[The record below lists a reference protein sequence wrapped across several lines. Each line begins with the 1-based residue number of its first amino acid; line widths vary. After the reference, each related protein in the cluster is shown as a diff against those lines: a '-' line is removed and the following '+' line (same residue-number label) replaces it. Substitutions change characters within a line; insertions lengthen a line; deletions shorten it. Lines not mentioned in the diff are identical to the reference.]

1 MSFVERSGRSSW
13 RVRYWRD
20 DGTHGSLPG
29 FPTKKAAEAKARE
42 IDTERRRGEFI
53 DPDAGTIALAEWTA
67 TWFEGLDL
75 APTTLAQYRSLA
87 HTHILPRWGTTA
99 LGDITGTAVNVWAN
113 KLRARGYAAS
123 TVTTILKILTMIL
136 GDAAD
141 ERLIPANPIRRQRR
155 GRRHHDTV
163 TEAVWVT
170 PEQALR
176 VALNAA
182 RLTTPDLGL
191 LLITAA
197 WTGARWGELTGLHR
211 DNLHLHPNGTGCL
224 IIDPR
229 VGALHEV
236 DRQLYLGPPKTAESA
251 RTIALPPF
259 LVALL
264 RQHLHTHP
272 HDHVFTARD
281 GAFLR
286 RSNFA
291 RRAMRPAADGTT
303 HHPRPPIAGRAGRP
317 RADLPRAAA
326 QPQNLAHRR
335 RHPRRRPSP
344 PPRPPHPRQDP
355 THLQP
360 RRPRTRN
367 PAARRPATALDH
379 RPRRRQPVLD
389 NPDPDQP
396 DPGHTNLDELGLSE
410 LDALATP
417 RLALPP
423 STGTTERAAS

>member
-1 MSFVERSGRSSW
+1 
-13 RVRYWRD
+13 
-20 DGTHGSLPG
+20 
-29 FPTKKAAEAKARE
+29 
-42 IDTERRRGEFI
+42 
-53 DPDAGTIALAEWTA
+53 
-67 TWFEGLDL
+67 
-75 APTTLAQYRSLA
+75 
-87 HTHILPRWGTTA
+87 
-99 LGDITGTAVNVWAN
+99 
-113 KLRARGYAAS
+113 
-123 TVTTILKILTMIL
+123 MIL

-211 DNLHLHPNGTGCL
+211 DNLHLPPNGTGSL
-224 IIDPR
+224 VIDPR

-272 HDHVFTARD
+272 HDHVFVARD

-303 HHPRPPIAGRAGRP
+303 HHPQPPIAVEPVARGLTFHGLRHSHKTWLI
-317 RADLPRAAA
+317 ADGIPDVVQARRLGHRIPDKIQHIYSHVAPELETRLLDALQQRWTTALAAA
-326 QPQNLAHRR
+326 NPSSTTPTPTNQTPTNRTPATRTSTNWTSANWTAAGHAPARPATEHRHHRTSRVMNPSEPSPDPTPPSRPPVTPPDPPQSDAPEPVRGHRR
-335 RHPRRRPSP
+335 GRGRRTAGGVPWLPPTPPWRDPRCI
-344 PPRPPHPRQDP
+344 
-355 THLQP
+355 
-360 RRPRTRN
+360 RPRTI
-367 PAARRPATALDH
+367 TALLMLNL
-379 RPRRRQPVLD
+379 VL
-389 NPDPDQP
+389 
-396 DPGHTNLDELGLSE
+396 TIAVLVILLT
-410 LDALATP
+410 AT
-417 RLALPP
+417 
-423 STGTTERAAS
+423 

>member
-1 MSFVERSGRSSW
+1 
-13 RVRYWRD
+13 
-20 DGTHGSLPG
+20 
-29 FPTKKAAEAKARE
+29 
-42 IDTERRRGEFI
+42 
-53 DPDAGTIALAEWTA
+53 
-67 TWFEGLDL
+67 
-75 APTTLAQYRSLA
+75 
-87 HTHILPRWGTTA
+87 
-99 LGDITGTAVNVWAN
+99 
-113 KLRARGYAAS
+113 
-123 TVTTILKILTMIL
+123 MIL

-191 LLITAA
+191 LLVTAA

-211 DNLHLHPNGTGCL
+211 DNLHLHPDGTGCL
-224 IIDPR
+224 VIDPR

-272 HDHVFTARD
+272 HDHVFVTPD

-303 HHPRPPIAGRAGRP
+303 HHPQPPHRGRAGRP
-317 RADLPRAAA
+317 RVDLPRAAA

-344 PPRPPHPRQDP
+344 TPRPPHPRQDP

-389 NPDPDQP
+389 NPDLDQP
-396 DPGHTNLDELGLSE
+396 DPGHTNLDELDLSE
-410 LDALATP
+410 LDAAGHAPARPATEHRHQRTSRVVNP
-417 RLALPP
+417 AEPSPDPTPPSRPPVTPPNPPQSDAPEPVRGHRRGRGRRTAGGVPWLPP
-423 STGTTERAAS
+423 TPPWRDPRCIRPRTITALLMLNLVLTIAVLVILLTAT

>member
-1 MSFVERSGRSSW
+1 M
-13 RVRYWRD
+13 
-20 DGTHGSLPG
+20 
-29 FPTKKAAEAKARE
+29 
-42 IDTERRRGEFI
+42 
-53 DPDAGTIALAEWTA
+53 
-67 TWFEGLDL
+67 
-75 APTTLAQYRSLA
+75 
-87 HTHILPRWGTTA
+87 
-99 LGDITGTAVNVWAN
+99 
-113 KLRARGYAAS
+113 
-123 TVTTILKILTMIL
+123 
-136 GDAAD
+136 
-141 ERLIPANPIRRQRR
+141 NPIRRQRRGRR

-211 DNLHLHPNGTGCL
+211 DNLHLHPNGTGNL
-224 IIDPR
+224 TIHPW

-303 HHPRPPIAGRAGRP
+303 HHPQAPIPVEPVARGLTFHGLRHSHKTWLI
-317 RADLPRAAA
+317 ADGIPDVVQARRLGHRIPDKIQHIYSHVAPELETRLLDALQHRWTTALAAA
-326 QPQNLAHRR
+326 AN
-335 RHPRRRPSP
+335 PSSTT
-344 PPRPPHPRQDP
+344 P
-355 THLQP
+355 TPTNQTP
-360 RRPRTRN
+360 TNRT
-367 PAARRPATALDH
+367 PAT
-379 RPRRRQPVLD
+379 RTS
-389 NPDPDQP
+389 
-396 DPGHTNLDELGLSE
+396 TNWTS
-410 LDALATP
+410 ANWASANWTQLATP